1 MVPIDALRMRLG
13 GSSAKSV
20 AALGSGLL
28 FVALFFVQGISFI
41 RANAPTYDEAMHLAA
56 GYSYL
61 ATGDFRLDSEHPP
74 FIKQLQ
80 ALPLFVGY
88 ELSFSSD
95 TESWRERGDYLLG
108 QEFLYRAKVPADQLL
123 GLSRLVNL
131 FLGGL
136 LIVLIGWWAYR
147 LWGCGTALLAMTL
160 GCLEPNLIAHSS
172 LVTTDV
178 GVTLFI
184 FLSIYLLWEYMARS
198 RWWLLA
204 VTGLSVGLA
213 LASKFSALLVIPI
226 IGLIVVAI
234 ASLRGGERSVLPL
247 KTDPNRPPRKCLHAA
262 MVLFVIFLVALL
274 VIPTMYFFQGYEP
287 WISGLRRF
295 RSLADAGR
303 PAFFLGE
310 YSYQGW
316 WTYYIVAF
324 LIKTPIGILLLI
336 AGSLIFY
343 RRGKPLEGHQA
354 IFLLLPVIVI
364 LLAMTQSKVNIG
376 LRHILP
382 VYPFLIV
389 LAARLATVPFQHR
402 WMRRVLIGAPIVLT
416 AVSAL
421 RIAPHQLAYF
431 NELVG
436 GPEQG
441 YRYLSDS
448 NLDWGQD
455 LKGVK
460 AYMDKEKLPII
471 YLSYFGSA
479 PPAYYGIRYQYV
491 PGTWPLEWPPPGDM
505 VPPIAPRKILAV
517 SVNNLQDVFTS
528 YEPLFRWLWARQP
541 VAKIGYSIFIYDLT
555 DDREG
560 LAKLEET
567 YVKSGMGKRAD
578 LSLLGS

>member
-1 MVPIDALRMRLG
+1 MNWPA
-13 GSSAKSV
+13 GSSKARPAQLRAGIALATGLTLV
-20 AALGSGLL
+20 AI
-28 FVALFFVQGISFI
+28 FFIQGIVFI

-74 FIKQLQ
+74 FVKQLQ
-80 ALPLFVGY
+80 ALPLFLGY

-95 TESWRERGDYLLG
+95 TKYWRDRGDYLLG
-108 QEFLYRAKVPADQLL
+108 QDFLYRAKVPADRLL
-123 GLSRLVNL
+123 GLSRLANL
-131 FLGGL
+131 FLGSL

-147 LWGCGTALLAMTL
+147 LWGCRAALLAMIL

-213 LASKFSALLVIPI
+213 LVSKFSALLVIPI
-226 IGLIVVAI
+226 IGLIVVAG
-234 ASLRGGERSVLPL
+234 AFLRGGKCGLLPL
-247 KTDPNRPPRKCLHAA
+247 KTDPNRPAQKYLHAA
-262 MVLFVIFLVALL
+262 TVLSVIFLVALL
-274 VIPTMYFFQGYEP
+274 VIPPTYFFQGYEP

-303 PAFFLGE
+303 PAFFFGE

-316 WTYYIVAF
+316 WSYYIVAF

-343 RRGKPLEGHQA
+343 RRGRPLERHQT

-382 VYPFLIV
+382 VYPFLLL
-389 LAARLATVPFQHR
+389 LAARLATVPFEPR
-402 WMRRVLIGAPIVLT
+402 WMRQFLIGAPILLT

-431 NELVG
+431 NEFVG

-455 LKGVK
+455 LKGVRT
-460 AYMDKEKLPII
+460 YMLKEKLPMI
-471 YLSYFGSA
+471 YFSYFGTA
-479 PPAYYGIRYQYV
+479 PPSYYGIRYQYV
-491 PGTWPLEWPPPGDM
+491 PGAWPLEWPPPTDR
-505 VPPIAPRKILAV
+505 VPADAPRKIFAIGV
-517 SVNNLQDVFTS
+517 SNLNDVATP
-528 YEPLFRWLWARQP
+528 YDPLFRWLQTRRP
-541 VAKIGYSIFIYDLT
+541 IEKIGYSIFIYDLT
-555 DDREG
+555 EDREG
-560 LAKLEET
+560 LAKLEGT
-567 YVKSGMGKRAD
+567 YTKAGIA
-578 LSLLGS
+578 LLP